1 MALPTRGRGPWREAR
16 PRGEAVRLRRVFIRR
31 LKWMRQPP
39 QKVLVELAMAED
51 DAGGVAGEGA
61 VDEVAVVVSIAWDAT
76 DVALQSFEL

>member
-1 MALPTRGRGPWREAR
+1 
-16 PRGEAVRLRRVFIRR
+16 
-31 LKWMRQPP
+31 MRQPP